1 MGYKTKF
8 ELLAVAIT
16 EYFIC
21 EDAKRAWLQ
30 DPKQYSP
37 AKRFKEYAQITNSI
51 REKKEEINKILKEF
65 YERD

>member
-1 MGYKTKF
+1 MDYKAKY

-30 DPKQYSP
+30 DPKQYP
-37 AKRFKEYAQITNSI
+37 PERRFEEYAQITNSI
-51 REKKEEINKILKEF
+51 RDKKEEINKILKEF